1 MHQQTH
7 YVFGPVPSRRLGNSL
22 GVDLV
27 TFKACSFDCVYCQ
40 LGRTTEQT
48 LERRRFVPPEA
59 VLGEVEAALGSGAAV
74 DYVTLSG
81 SGEPTLSSDLGRV
94 LAGIK
99 AVTAVPAAVLTNG
112 SLLWREDV
120 REELAAADLV
130 VPSLDAGRQ
139 EAFERVNRPQ
149 GLDVAQVARGLRDF
163 TLGYAG
169 AVWLEVMIVAG
180 ANDSAEE
187 AEAIVRALEGA
198 RVDRVQLNTVARAP
212 AEAWAEPV
220 SAERLAELG
229 GVLEAVAPVDIISTY
244 SRAGHE
250 SYRADVAEAVLATL
264 ARRPC
269 GAAELAA
276 SLGQA
281 PALVIKHIEELERQG
296 KVERVVLG
304 GSVQYR
310 ARCG

>member
-94 LAGIK
+94 LADIK

-120 REELAAADLV
+120 
-130 VPSLDAGRQ
+130 
-139 EAFERVNRPQ
+139 
-149 GLDVAQVARGLRDF
+149 
-163 TLGYAG
+163 
-169 AVWLEVMIVAG
+169 
-180 ANDSAEE
+180 
-187 AEAIVRALEGA
+187 
-198 RVDRVQLNTVARAP
+198 
-212 AEAWAEPV
+212 
-220 SAERLAELG
+220 
-229 GVLEAVAPVDIISTY
+229 
-244 SRAGHE
+244 
-250 SYRADVAEAVLATL
+250 
-264 ARRPC
+264 C
-269 GAAELAA
+269 G
-276 SLGQA
+276 
-281 PALVIKHIEELERQG
+281 ELERDPKRDHQLQRERDILLELDVG
-296 KVERVVLG
+296 LDCGRNLKTQNQKPEAVWEDQKVTEEHAAREEDRRGHDGWNRHPPLVLVEPG
-304 GSVQYR
+304 RDELPNLVKDVR
-310 ARCG
+310 A